1 MLRFLFAASPLLAI
15 LLLMAG
21 LRWGLIRTGL
31 AAWWWTLAVAVLAF
45 GADLSLIA
53 ASQAKALLTALDVL
67 AVVWGALL
75 FYAVCDQAGAVRAV
89 GNGLSAVVPGKG
101 LRALALAWAF
111 ASFLQGAG
119 GFGVPV
125 VITAPLLLSVGFTPM
140 QSVLLPSIGHGWAVT
155 FGSLGTSF
163 QALMASSGLG
173 PEALAAPSALLLGVL
188 CLLSGML
195 VGVLASENRGEVLS
209 LLPAILAI
217 GGSMAAVQYLLAVGG
232 FWQVAALG
240 GGLAG
245 LAAAAGLGILY
256 HRRKSRRS
264 FSPDRSFL
272 YGLSAYWM
280 LLAVVCSARWIGP
293 LRDALESVEW
303 HFRIPAVADFPGS
316 AAAAGSDLVFTPLAH
331 PGILLAYAAAVAFL
345 WFRILKW
352 YGGGAAG
359 DILRKTAERAAPVS
373 LGILLMTGVSMLL
386 AYSGMTARLAE
397 GLSASV
403 GAVFPVVAPWL
414 GAAGAF
420 LTGSNTNSNLL
431 FAQLQQRTAHALGV
445 PEKILLAAQTAG
457 GAVGSVVSPAKIG
470 LGSVAFRRELRE
482 GAVMRRLLLPIGI
495 LLAAGTACVLLM
507 AWG

>member
-1 MLRFLFAASPLLAI
+1 MLMFLFAASPLLII

-31 AAWWWTLAVAVLAF
+31 AAWGWTLAVALLAF

-75 FYAVCDQAGAVRAV
+75 FYAVCDQAGAVRVV

-125 VITAPLLLSVGFTPM
+125 VITAPLLLTVGFTPM

-173 PEALAAPSALLLGVL
+173 PDALAAPSALLLGVL

-195 VGVLASENRGEVLS
+195 VGVLAAENRGELLS

-272 YGLSAYWM
+272 YGLSAYLV

-303 HFRIPAVADFPGS
+303 HFSIPAVASSPGS
-316 AAAAGSDLVFTPLAH
+316 AAAAGSDLVFAPLAH
-331 PGILLAYAAAVAFL
+331 PGMLLAYAAAVVFL

-352 YGGGAAG
+352 YGGGVG
-359 DILRKTAERAAPVS
+359 IVLRKTAERATPVS
-373 LGILLMTGVSMLL
+373 LGILMMTGVSMLL
-386 AYSGMTARLAE
+386 AYSGMTAQLAE

-403 GAVFPVVAPWL
+403 GAVFPAVAPWL

-431 FAQLQQRTAHALGV
+431 FAQLQQRTARALGV

-470 LGSVAFRRELRE
+470 LGSIAFRRELRE
-482 GAVMRRLLLPIGI
+482 GAVMRRLLLPIGV
-495 LLAAGTACVLLM
+495 LLAAGSACVLLM
-507 AWG
+507 LWG